1 MLRLNPAV
9 TASPVIQKNQVHRPV
24 RFGKYGNDSEST
36 DTFEASQT
44 EPSTPKK
51 DKGKGLPPEVVRQ
64 REVMAAR
71 LNANKVCNWLR
82 ANIQDEAEPLQPEAA
97 LLWIEVFKDEPE
109 VRKKNIRNVFDGR
122 SLAEGK
128 KILEQKKQTALAGLA
143 NFPAMAKIVE
153 VDNQPELTL
162 GNIKAMLQSTTEQC
176 YEYIHPREWLERL
189 EYILP
194 GDSTGKSR

>member
-9 TASPVIQKNQVHRPV
+9 TASPVIQKKQMHHPVH
-24 RFGKYGNDSEST
+24 FGKYGNDSEST
-36 DTFEASQT
+36 DTFEASQAGQT
-44 EPSTPKK
+44 KPS
-51 DKGKGLPPEVVRQ
+51 KGKGLPPEVVRQ

-97 LLWIEVFKDEPE
+97 LLWIEIFKDEPE

-122 SLAEGK
+122 SLAAGK
-128 KILEQKKQTALAGLA
+128 KILEQKKQAALAGLA

-162 GNIKAMLQSTTEQC
+162 GNIKAMLRSTTEQC
-176 YEYIHPREWLERL
+176 YEYIHPREWLERW
-189 EYILP
+189 EN
-194 GDSTGKSR
+194 S